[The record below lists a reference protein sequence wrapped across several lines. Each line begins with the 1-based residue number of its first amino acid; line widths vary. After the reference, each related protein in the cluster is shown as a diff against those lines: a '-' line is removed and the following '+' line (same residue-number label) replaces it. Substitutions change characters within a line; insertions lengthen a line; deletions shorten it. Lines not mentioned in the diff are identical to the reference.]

1 MNPSV
6 QELDRR
12 VQETNTWVK
21 PLTQE
26 MSRVVVGQQG
36 LVRSLLIGLLGN
48 GHVLLEGGPGLAKT
62 LTGRTLSSCI
72 HADFARIQFTPD
84 LLPADLVGTLIYN
97 PREGVFTTRKG
108 PIFANLILAD
118 EINRAPAKV
127 QSALLEAMQE
137 RQVTISDET
146 FKLPDP
152 FLVLATQNPLE
163 QEGTYPLPEAQLDRF
178 MLKVVVGYPTRSE
191 ERSILD
197 AMATSSP
204 KLHVDPLVSKEQILE
219 ARTVEPY
226 IKKFTEEREMTVM
239 IVLDVSASGDFGSVE
254 ESKREM
260 AAEVA
265 AILAF
270 SAIHNND
277 KVGLL
282 LFSDRVEL
290 FIPPKKGRHHI
301 LRLIREMLYFS
312 PQGRGTDLAGA
323 LDYMNKVVTRRA
335 VVFVISDFL
344 TGDFSRP
351 LTVSAK
357 RHDMVALTVID
368 PAEEALPD
376 IGVILLEDPETGEQ
390 IEVDTSR
397 RAITGTY
404 ARLVGERF
412 KELGTVF
419 GSRGVDTV
427 QLRTDADYLPV
438 LRSFFDRRGRRLAA

>member
-1 MNPSV
+1 MSSEAPMNDTREILRKIRRLELRTRRLVESSFAGQYQSV
-6 QELDRR
+6 FKGRGMNFE
-12 VQETNTWVK
+12 E
-21 PLTQE
+21 
-26 MSRVVVGQQG
+26 
-36 LVRSLLIGLLGN
+36 VRPYT
-48 GHVLLEGGPGLAKT
+48 PG
-62 LTGRTLSSCI
+62 
-72 HADFARIQFTPD
+72 
-84 LLPADLVGTLIYN
+84 
-97 PREGVFTTRKG
+97 
-108 PIFANLILAD
+108 D
-118 EINRAPAKV
+118 EIRAIDWN
-127 QSALLEAMQE
+127 
-137 RQVTISDET
+137 VT
-146 FKLPDP
+146 
-152 FLVLATQNPLE
+152 
-163 QEGTYPLPEAQLDRF
+163 
-178 MLKVVVGYPTRSE
+178 
-191 ERSILD
+191 
-197 AMATSSP
+197 
-204 KLHVDPLVSKEQILE
+204 
-219 ARTVEPY
+219 ARTGEPY

-239 IVLDVSASGDFGSVE
+239 IVLDVSASGDFGSVR
-254 ESKREM
+254 ESKREV

-312 PQGRGTDLAGA
+312 PQGRGTDLTGA
-323 LDYMNKVVTRRA
+323 LEFMNKVVTRRA

-357 RHDMVALTVID
+357 RHDMVALTVVD

-376 IGVILLEDPETGEQ
+376 VGVILMEDPETGEQ

-397 RAITGTY
+397 RAIAVNY
-404 ARLVGERF
+404 ARLAGERF

-419 GSRGVDTV
+419 GSRGVDMV

>member
-1 MNPSV
+1 MRSEAPMNDTREILRKIRRLELRTRRLVESSFAGQYQSV
-6 QELDRR
+6 FKGRGMNFE
-12 VQETNTWVK
+12 E
-21 PLTQE
+21 
-26 MSRVVVGQQG
+26 
-36 LVRSLLIGLLGN
+36 VRPYT
-48 GHVLLEGGPGLAKT
+48 PG
-62 LTGRTLSSCI
+62 
-72 HADFARIQFTPD
+72 
-84 LLPADLVGTLIYN
+84 
-97 PREGVFTTRKG
+97 
-108 PIFANLILAD
+108 D
-118 EINRAPAKV
+118 EIRAIDWN
-127 QSALLEAMQE
+127 
-137 RQVTISDET
+137 VT
-146 FKLPDP
+146 
-152 FLVLATQNPLE
+152 
-163 QEGTYPLPEAQLDRF
+163 
-178 MLKVVVGYPTRSE
+178 
-191 ERSILD
+191 
-197 AMATSSP
+197 
-204 KLHVDPLVSKEQILE
+204 
-219 ARTVEPY
+219 ARTGEPY

-239 IVLDVSASGDFGSVE
+239 IVLDVSASGDFGSVR
-254 ESKREM
+254 ESKREV

-312 PQGRGTDLAGA
+312 PQGRGTDLTGA
-323 LDYMNKVVTRRA
+323 LEFMNKVVTRRA

-357 RHDMVALTVID
+357 RHDMVALTVVD

-376 IGVILLEDPETGEQ
+376 VGVILMEDPETGEQ

-397 RAITGTY
+397 RAIAGNY
-404 ARLVGERF
+404 ARLAGERF

-419 GSRGVDTV
+419 GSRGVDMV

>member
-1 MNPSV
+1 MNDTREILRKIRRLELRTRRLVESSFAGQYQSV
-6 QELDRR
+6 FKGRGMNFE
-12 VQETNTWVK
+12 E
-21 PLTQE
+21 
-26 MSRVVVGQQG
+26 
-36 LVRSLLIGLLGN
+36 VRPYT
-48 GHVLLEGGPGLAKT
+48 PG
-62 LTGRTLSSCI
+62 
-72 HADFARIQFTPD
+72 
-84 LLPADLVGTLIYN
+84 
-97 PREGVFTTRKG
+97 
-108 PIFANLILAD
+108 D
-118 EINRAPAKV
+118 EIRAIDWN
-127 QSALLEAMQE
+127 
-137 RQVTISDET
+137 VT
-146 FKLPDP
+146 
-152 FLVLATQNPLE
+152 
-163 QEGTYPLPEAQLDRF
+163 
-178 MLKVVVGYPTRSE
+178 
-191 ERSILD
+191 
-197 AMATSSP
+197 
-204 KLHVDPLVSKEQILE
+204 
-219 ARTVEPY
+219 ARTGEPY

-323 LDYMNKVVTRRA
+323 LDYMNKVVNRRA

-397 RAITGTY
+397 RAITGNY
-404 ARLVGERF
+404 ARLAGERF

>member
-1 MNPSV
+1 MNDTREILRKIRRLELRTRRLVESSFAGQYQSV
-6 QELDRR
+6 FKGRGMNFE
-12 VQETNTWVK
+12 E
-21 PLTQE
+21 
-26 MSRVVVGQQG
+26 
-36 LVRSLLIGLLGN
+36 VRPYT
-48 GHVLLEGGPGLAKT
+48 PG
-62 LTGRTLSSCI
+62 
-72 HADFARIQFTPD
+72 
-84 LLPADLVGTLIYN
+84 
-97 PREGVFTTRKG
+97 
-108 PIFANLILAD
+108 D
-118 EINRAPAKV
+118 EIRAIDWN
-127 QSALLEAMQE
+127 
-137 RQVTISDET
+137 VT
-146 FKLPDP
+146 
-152 FLVLATQNPLE
+152 
-163 QEGTYPLPEAQLDRF
+163 
-178 MLKVVVGYPTRSE
+178 
-191 ERSILD
+191 
-197 AMATSSP
+197 
-204 KLHVDPLVSKEQILE
+204 
-219 ARTVEPY
+219 ARTGEPY

-376 IGVILLEDPETGEQ
+376 GGVILLEDPETGEQ

-397 RAITGTY
+397 RAITGNY
-404 ARLVGERF
+404 ARLAGERF

>member
-1 MNPSV
+1 MRSEAPMNDTREILRKIRRLELRTRRLVESSFAGQYQSV
-6 QELDRR
+6 FKGRGMNFE
-12 VQETNTWVK
+12 E
-21 PLTQE
+21 
-26 MSRVVVGQQG
+26 
-36 LVRSLLIGLLGN
+36 VRPYT
-48 GHVLLEGGPGLAKT
+48 PG
-62 LTGRTLSSCI
+62 
-72 HADFARIQFTPD
+72 
-84 LLPADLVGTLIYN
+84 
-97 PREGVFTTRKG
+97 
-108 PIFANLILAD
+108 D
-118 EINRAPAKV
+118 EIRAIDWN
-127 QSALLEAMQE
+127 
-137 RQVTISDET
+137 VT
-146 FKLPDP
+146 
-152 FLVLATQNPLE
+152 
-163 QEGTYPLPEAQLDRF
+163 
-178 MLKVVVGYPTRSE
+178 
-191 ERSILD
+191 
-197 AMATSSP
+197 
-204 KLHVDPLVSKEQILE
+204 
-219 ARTVEPY
+219 ARTGEPY

-239 IVLDVSASGDFGSVE
+239 IVLDVSASGDFGSVR
-254 ESKREM
+254 ESKREV

-312 PQGRGTDLAGA
+312 PQGRGTDLTGA
-323 LDYMNKVVTRRA
+323 LEFMNKVVTRRA

-357 RHDMVALTVID
+357 RHDMVALTVVD

-376 IGVILLEDPETGEQ
+376 VGVILMEDPETGEQ

-397 RAITGTY
+397 RGIAGNY
-404 ARLVGERF
+404 ARLAGERF

-419 GSRGVDTV
+419 GSRGVDMV

>member
-1 MNPSV
+1 MNDTREILRKIRRLELRTRRLVESSFAGQYQSV
-6 QELDRR
+6 FKGRGMNFE
-12 VQETNTWVK
+12 E
-21 PLTQE
+21 
-26 MSRVVVGQQG
+26 
-36 LVRSLLIGLLGN
+36 VRPYT
-48 GHVLLEGGPGLAKT
+48 PG
-62 LTGRTLSSCI
+62 
-72 HADFARIQFTPD
+72 
-84 LLPADLVGTLIYN
+84 
-97 PREGVFTTRKG
+97 
-108 PIFANLILAD
+108 D
-118 EINRAPAKV
+118 EIRAIDWN
-127 QSALLEAMQE
+127 
-137 RQVTISDET
+137 VT
-146 FKLPDP
+146 
-152 FLVLATQNPLE
+152 
-163 QEGTYPLPEAQLDRF
+163 
-178 MLKVVVGYPTRSE
+178 
-191 ERSILD
+191 
-197 AMATSSP
+197 
-204 KLHVDPLVSKEQILE
+204 
-219 ARTVEPY
+219 ARTGEPY

-270 SAIHNND
+270 SAIHHTD
-277 KVGLL
+277 QVGLQ

-376 IGVILLEDPETGEQ
+376 VGVILLEDPETGEQ

-397 RAITGTY
+397 RAITGNY

>member
-1 MNPSV
+1 MNDTREILRKIRRLELRTRRLVESSFAGQYQSV
-6 QELDRR
+6 FKGRGMNFE
-12 VQETNTWVK
+12 E
-21 PLTQE
+21 
-26 MSRVVVGQQG
+26 
-36 LVRSLLIGLLGN
+36 VRPYT
-48 GHVLLEGGPGLAKT
+48 PG
-62 LTGRTLSSCI
+62 
-72 HADFARIQFTPD
+72 
-84 LLPADLVGTLIYN
+84 
-97 PREGVFTTRKG
+97 
-108 PIFANLILAD
+108 D
-118 EINRAPAKV
+118 EIRAIDWN
-127 QSALLEAMQE
+127 
-137 RQVTISDET
+137 VT
-146 FKLPDP
+146 
-152 FLVLATQNPLE
+152 
-163 QEGTYPLPEAQLDRF
+163 
-178 MLKVVVGYPTRSE
+178 
-191 ERSILD
+191 
-197 AMATSSP
+197 
-204 KLHVDPLVSKEQILE
+204 
-219 ARTVEPY
+219 ARTGEPY

-376 IGVILLEDPETGEQ
+376 VGVILMEDPETGEQ

-397 RAITGTY
+397 RAITGNY
-404 ARLVGERF
+404 ARLAGERF